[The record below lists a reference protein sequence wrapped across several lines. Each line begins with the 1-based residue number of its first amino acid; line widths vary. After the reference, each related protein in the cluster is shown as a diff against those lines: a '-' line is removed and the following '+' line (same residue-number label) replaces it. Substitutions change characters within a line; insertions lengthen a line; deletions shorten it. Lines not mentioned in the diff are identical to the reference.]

1 MRAVLLLHGY
11 VARGD
16 TIQSKLIVVSST
28 FLGGVQVETKGPH
41 PTAAAGTALSS

>member
-1 MRAVLLLHGY
+1 MILHGY

-16 TIQSKLIVVSST
+16 NIQSKLIVVSSP

-41 PTAAAGTALSS
+41 PRVVAGIALSS